1 MPAKKKQ
8 PKQTEFVEEDEEQQ
22 PKESILD
29 KILSMPE
36 DEINPWEEVELP
48 SGGKF
53 YDSELMQTGVVR
65 VRAMNLAIEKALANQ
80 RLAKSGQALD
90 IMLKKCVQ
98 LPDPE
103 FDHLDLLIGDRYFLM
118 FVIRGITFGNEY
130 DFTLRCPNC
139 DMEGMYKY
147 DLNDLFNTIRKVDK
161 NRDYEYPIKIKL
173 PYLSELMKTDIYV
186 KLRYP
191 TGKDLDNIFQSKF
204 GKKARPKRRLENTAD
219 GLHIQASDNDITT
232 ILKKCI
238 VEVNGEID
246 PIKISKFINR
256 LHAKDL
262 AIINDAITEEQPG
275 IDTTIMVECMHCGE
289 QIGPVMLP
297 ITDNFFRT
305 TSSGGTG
312 K

>member
-8 PKQTEFVEEDEEQQ
+8 PKQTEFVEEDEEEQ
-22 PKESILD
+22 PKESVLD
-29 KILSMPE
+29 KILSMSE
-36 DEINPWEEVELP
+36 EEINPWEEVELP

-53 YDSELMQTGVVR
+53 YDSELMQTGVVK

-90 IMLKKCVQ
+90 IMLRKCVQ

-103 FDHLDLLIGDRYFLM
+103 FEHLDLLIGDRYYLM
-118 FVIRGITFGNEY
+118 FLIRGITFGNEY
-130 DFTLRCPNC
+130 DFTLKCPSC
-139 DMEGMYKY
+139 GMEGMYKY
-147 DLNDLFNTIRKVDK
+147 DLNDLFNTIKKVDSDK
-161 NRDYEYPIKIKL
+161 DYEYPIKVRL
-173 PYLSELMKTDIYV
+173 PYLSDLLKTDIYIG
-186 KLRYP
+186 LRYP
-191 TGKDLDNIFQSKF
+191 TGRDLDNIFQSKF
-204 GKKARPKRRLENTAD
+204 GKRAKPRRRFEPTAD
-219 GLHIQASDNDITT
+219 GIQTDSNDDISN

-238 VEVNGEID
+238 VDVNGD
-246 PIKISKFINR
+246 TNPIKLAQFIDK

-262 AIINDAITEEQPG
+262 AVINEAITEDQPG

-289 QIGPVMLP
+289 QIGPIMLP

-305 TSSGGTG
+305 TPSGGSG